1 MRQAASPSA
10 ASTVEANMDKV
21 VPPNWTWLWM
31 AARYGKP
38 SQNGRSILVVHPR
51 KA

>member
-1 MRQAASPSA
+1 M
-10 ASTVEANMDKV
+10 VEANRDKV

-38 SQNGRSILVVHPR
+38 SQNGRSVLVVHPR